1 MKHVVDADAG
11 DMVTVSI
18 FYIQP
23 MHAQCAV
30 QNQDVLD
37 EQPKKPQQLWCYHV
51 NMYPPPSPP
60 ALKGGEKKKEG
71 SKPGAGTVYLMKCL
85 ISVNILIV

>member
-1 MKHVVDADAG
+1 MGFFPLPFCSLHWKSLQMPFAKLASISRDFGILSCQQKKRCNMKHVVDADAG

-18 FYIQP
+18 YYIQP

-37 EQPKKPQQLWCYHV
+37 EQPKKPQQL
-51 NMYPPPSPP
+51 
-60 ALKGGEKKKEG
+60 
-71 SKPGAGTVYLMKCL
+71 
-85 ISVNILIV
+85 